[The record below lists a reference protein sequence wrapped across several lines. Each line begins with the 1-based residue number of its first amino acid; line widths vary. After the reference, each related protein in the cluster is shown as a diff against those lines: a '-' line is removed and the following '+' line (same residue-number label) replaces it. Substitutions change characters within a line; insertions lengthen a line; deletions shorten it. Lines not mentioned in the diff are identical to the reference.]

1 MTTTAAPQANLKVNI
16 NDRDYDYSELP
27 QKAQL
32 VLRDMMRI
40 DQRMSELQ
48 FELRHLQAARQ
59 LYGSGVRQAIQEGEG
74 MHDNASEQGGNGHHE

>member
-16 NDRDYDYSELP
+16 NDRDYDYAELP

-40 DQRMSELQ
+40 DQRISELQ
-48 FELRHLQAARQ
+48 FELRHLRAARQ
-59 LYGSGVRQAIQEGEG
+59 LYGSGVRQAIQEEG
-74 MHDNASEQGGNGHHE
+74 VHENDSEQAGNGHLD

>member
-16 NDRDYDYSELP
+16 NDRDYDYAELP

-40 DQRMSELQ
+40 DQRISELQ

-59 LYGSGVRQAIQEGEG
+59 LYGSGVRQAIQEEG
-74 MHDNASEQGGNGHHE
+74 VHENDSEQAGNGHLD